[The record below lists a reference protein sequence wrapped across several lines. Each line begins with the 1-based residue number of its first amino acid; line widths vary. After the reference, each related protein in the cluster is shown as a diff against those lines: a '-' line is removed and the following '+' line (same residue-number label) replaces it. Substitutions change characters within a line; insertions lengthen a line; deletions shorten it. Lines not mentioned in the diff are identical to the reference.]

1 MSEATELLAEK
12 VVDGGADERPDGGPA
27 KPQPQPQLGRR
38 LKALRTSRG
47 MSLKEVAAETGV
59 SASFL
64 SMIEMG
70 RNEMSVGRL
79 VTMADFYKVTLGDL
93 IPQRDMDQP
102 VVLRH
107 DERRPIDSPDH
118 RVRAEMLASWH
129 HGDMTSRFIRFEV
142 GGESREAANQAG
154 PEFVLVLAGELTI
167 EFADDTFVVLAE
179 GDSIWFEGSRSHHLL
194 NSGLSELCI
203 VTFKGVMRSS
213 QV

>member
-1 MSEATELLAEK
+1 MSEATEFL
-12 VVDGGADERPDGGPA
+12 ADEEVATSADDRPDGGPA
-27 KPQPQPQLGRR
+27 KPQPTLGRR

-47 MSLKEVAAETGV
+47 MSLKDVAAETGV

-79 VTMADFYKVTLGDL
+79 VTMADFYEVSLGDL
-93 IPQRDMDQP
+93 IPERDSDQP

-107 DERRPIDSPDH
+107 DDRRPIDSLDH

-142 GGESREAANQAG
+142 GGESREAANQPG
-154 PEFVLVLAGELTI
+154 PEFALVLDGELTI
-167 EFADDTFVVLAE
+167 EFSDDTSVVLAE
-179 GDSIWFEGSRSHHLL
+179 GDSIWFEGSRSHRLL
-194 NSGLSELCI
+194 NTGDCDLRI

-213 QV
+213 QR

>member
-1 MSEATELLAEK
+1 MSETTTEFLAEEE
-12 VVDGGADERPDGGPA
+12 VATDADDRPNGGPA
-27 KPQPQPQLGRR
+27 KPQPTLGRR

-79 VTMADFYKVTLGDL
+79 VTMAEFYEVALGDL
-93 IPQRDMDQP
+93 IPERATDQP

-107 DERRPIDSPDH
+107 DDRRAIDSRDN
-118 RVRAEMLASWH
+118 RVREEMLASWH

-142 GGESREAANQAG
+142 GGESREAGRQAG
-154 PEFVLVLAGELTI
+154 PEFALVLGGELKI
-167 EFADDTFVVLAE
+167 EFADDTSVVLVE
-179 GDSIWFEGSRSHHLL
+179 GDSIWFEGSRSHRLL
-194 NSGLSELCI
+194 NTGDRELCI